1 MKPNHKTIN
10 ARLLNVCF
18 VYAVLLLGVAGHPGM
33 AQSTGT
39 FTPTGAM
46 LSPRTGHTA
55 RLLFNGKVLVA
66 GGGGDESDVPLAHFA
81 ELYNP
86 STGTFE
92 STGSISEG
100 PTHTVTLL
108 PDGRLLATGDLTA
121 AIYDPSTGNFTP
133 TGNMVAHQYPWVRQ
147 APLLPNGR
155 VFIAGYPTAQL
166 YDPITG
172 AFTATEPYTA
182 QAPAIL
188 ESATLLADG
197 RVLLTGAVN
206 ICYQPLC
213 RDPGT
218 SWAELFDPVSGTF
231 SLAGDMKWWNTVYAA
246 TLLPNGKVLF
256 AGTDLYNGIPS
267 AAEFF
272 DPADATFTAIDR
284 PSPSPSYSA
293 ATLLADG
300 TVLITGRLITG
311 SFVASDN
318 AQNIAELYTPASAT
332 FFAAGNIAAAG
343 TSTLLPDGS
352 VLIAGGSSAELFHPS
367 VLIGA
372 PKLFSTSAA
381 GNSQAAIWHAA
392 TGRLVSIDAP
402 AIAGEILSMYT
413 NGLVEG
419 GVIPP
424 QVAIGGRLAEI
435 QFFGCAPGYPGFDQV
450 NFRVPASV
458 VPASAVPV
466 RLIYLGRS
474 SNEVTIALE

>member
-1 MKPNHKTIN
+1 MKPKREMIG
-10 ARLLNVCF
+10 APFLI
-18 VYAVLLLGVAGHPGM
+18 LLLGVAGYPGM
-33 AQSTGT
+33 AQPAGT
-39 FTPTGAM
+39 FTPTGSM
-46 LSPRTGHTA
+46 ITPRSGQTA
-55 RLLFNGKVLVA
+55 TLLFNGKVLIA
-66 GGGGDESDVPLAHFA
+66 GGGAATEDTELPLVGGD

-92 STGSISEG
+92 PSSGISEG
-100 PTHTVTLL
+100 HTVTLL
-108 PDGRLLATGDLTA
+108 PDGRALATGFDLSATV
-121 AIYDPSTGNFTP
+121 YDPSTGAVTP

-147 APLLPNGR
+147 APLLPDGR
-155 VFIAGYPTAQL
+155 VFIAGYPTAQI

-172 AFTATEPYTA
+172 IFTATGPYA
-182 QAPAIL
+182 APAPAIL

-213 RDPGT
+213 RNPGA
-218 SWAELFDPVSGTF
+218 SWAELFDPATGTF
-231 SLAGDMKWWNTVYAA
+231 SLAGEMKWWNTVYSA

-256 AGTDLYNGIPS
+256 VGTDLYNGIPS
-267 AAEFF
+267 AAEVF

-300 TVLITGRLITG
+300 TVLISGRLITG
-311 SFVASDN
+311 SLITIDPRN
-318 AQNIAELYTPASAT
+318 LAQVYTPASGT
-332 FFAAGNIAAAG
+332 FTPAVDIASEG
-343 TSTLLPDGS
+343 TSTLLADGT
-352 VLIAGGSSAELFHPS
+352 VLIAGGSSATLFHPS
-367 VLIGA
+367 ALIGA

-402 AIAGEILSMYT
+402 AMAGEILSMYT

-424 QVAIGGRLAEI
+424 QVAIGGRFAEI
-435 QFFGCAPGYPGFDQV
+435 QFFGRAPGYPGFDQV
-450 NFRVPASV
+450 NFRVPAAV
-458 VPASAVPV
+458 VPGSAVSV

-474 SNEVTIALE
+474 SNEMTIVLQ

>member
-1 MKPNHKTIN
+1 MKPNRNTITVQ
-10 ARLLNVCF
+10 LPI
-18 VYAVLLLGVAGHPGM
+18 LLLGIACQTGM

-39 FTPTGAM
+39 FTPTGSM
-46 LSPRTGHTA
+46 ITPRSGHTA
-55 RLLFNGKVLVA
+55 TLLFNGKVLIA
-66 GGGGDESDVPLAHFA
+66 GGGAATEDPELPLVGGGD

-92 STGSISEG
+92 LSGGISEG
-100 PTHTVTLL
+100 HTVTLL
-108 PDGRLLATGDLTA
+108 PDGRVL
-121 AIYDPSTGNFTP
+121 STGLDLRATVFDSSTGAVTP

-147 APLLPNGR
+147 APLLPDGR
-155 VFIAGYPTAQL
+155 VFIAGYPTAQI

-172 AFTATEPYTA
+172 IFTATGPYA
-182 QAPAIL
+182 APVPAIL

-213 RDPGT
+213 RDPGA
-218 SWAELFDPVSGTF
+218 SWAELFDPPSGTF
-231 SLAGDMKWWNTVYAA
+231 SLAGDMKWWNTVYVA

-256 AGTDLYNGIPS
+256 AGTDRYNGIPS
-267 AAEFF
+267 TAEVF

-300 TVLITGRLITG
+300 TVLISGRLITG
-311 SFVASDN
+311 SLPATDPRDLAQFYTLASS
-318 AQNIAELYTPASAT
+318 TFSPAVDI
-332 FFAAGNIAAAG
+332 GAAG

-367 VLIGA
+367 VMIGA
-372 PKLFSTSAA
+372 PRLFSTSAA
-381 GNSQAAIWHAA
+381 WNSQAAIWHAA
-392 TGRLVSIDAP
+392 TGRLVSIDSP

-413 NGLVEG
+413 NGLVDG

-435 QFFGCAPGYPGFDQV
+435 QFFGHAPGYPGFDQV
-450 NFRVPASV
+450 NLRVPAAV
-458 VPASAVPV
+458 VPGSAVSV

-474 SNEVTIALE
+474 SNEMTIVLQ

>member
-1 MKPNHKTIN
+1 
-10 ARLLNVCF
+10 
-18 VYAVLLLGVAGHPGM
+18 
-33 AQSTGT
+33 
-39 FTPTGAM
+39 
-46 LSPRTGHTA
+46 
-55 RLLFNGKVLVA
+55 
-66 GGGGDESDVPLAHFA
+66 
-81 ELYNP
+81 
-86 STGTFE
+86 
-92 STGSISEG
+92 
-100 PTHTVTLL
+100 VTLL
-108 PDGRLLATGDLTA
+108 PDGRVLGTRLDLSA
-121 AIYDPSTGNFTP
+121 EIYDPSTGNFTP
-133 TGNMVAHQYPWVRQ
+133 TGNMVVQQYQWVRQ

-172 AFTATEPYTA
+172 AFTATEPYA
-182 QAPAIL
+182 APAPAIL

-197 RVLLTGAVN
+197 RVLLTGALN

-267 AAEFF
+267 AAEVF
-272 DPADATFTAIDR
+272 DPADATFTTIDR

-300 TVLITGRLITG
+300 TVLISGRLITG
-311 SFVASDN
+311 SLIATDPPNLAQFYRPASGTF
-318 AQNIAELYTPASAT
+318 TPAVD
-332 FFAAGNIAAAG
+332 IAAEG

-352 VLIAGGSSAELFHPS
+352 VLIAGGSSATLFHPALS
-367 VLIGA
+367 ITA
-372 PKLFSTSAA
+372 PPLFSSS
-381 GNSQAAIWHAA
+381 GGEISQAAIWHGT

-413 NGLVEG
+413 SGLVDG

-435 QFFGCAPGYPGFDQV
+435 QFFGRAPGYPGFDQI
-450 NFRVPASV
+450 NFRVPAAV
-458 VPASAVPV
+458 VPGSAVSV